1 MPIDC
6 NRGGLLIKCEGRA
19 SKRVKLIAIRFTFH
33 WLLVSPDMTIEAKLI
48 VVEGATEAEIRL
60 KLPTIIG
67 RSGEASL
74 KVRTSVVSREHCRLY
89 EKDGALYVEDL
100 NSSNGTFVNEE
111 KITAITPIAT
121 GDFLTVGPVT
131 LEVVCEKDDRSISH
145 DPYSGDQSVLTE
157 SPVPDAESASNVH
170 YQETIEGSFLGIND
184 SVPLKS
190 GAEKKRENLD
200 SPERDPIQF
209 KVSKQ
214 AREPKSEQ
222 VDAENGSRNND
233 GKGKAEQSNALDDF
247 LKNLNE

>member
-1 MPIDC
+1 
-6 NRGGLLIKCEGRA
+6 
-19 SKRVKLIAIRFTFH
+19 
-33 WLLVSPDMTIEAKLI
+33 MTIEAKLI
-48 VVEGATEAEIRL
+48 VVEGATEAEIKL

-89 EKDGALYVEDL
+89 EKNGALYVEDL

-145 DPYSGDQSVLTE
+145 DPYSGDKSVLTE

-170 YQETIEGSFLGIND
+170 YQETIEGSFLGIDD
-184 SVPLKS
+184 SMPLKS
-190 GAEKKRENLD
+190 GAEKKRENPE
-200 SPERDPIQF
+200 SPEGDSIQF
-209 KVSKQ
+209 KTLEKS
-214 AREPKSEQ
+214 RDPKSNQ
-222 VDAENGSRNND
+222 VDDESGSGINH
-233 GKGKAEQSNALDDF
+233 GKEKAEQSNALDDS
-247 LKNLNE
+247 LKNLNK